1 MFNVLCLQDL
11 KSKMEDKLNSL
22 ESKLEK
28 IVGLGRSWGMSD
40 TEIKECIEEVIQL
53 QDEDRS
59 KSQETGWQFVLS
71 KIGFWTWF
79 LVKCLAVILSV
90 LILLYFILTTCA
102 LFSPE
107 IEVQVENLMTPWIYP
122 SMRIARIVLKPLTD
136 KFHMQ
141 GMYTSANSQHNHYEI
156 KKK

>member
-1 MFNVLCLQDL
+1 
-11 KSKMEDKLNSL
+11 MENKLNSL

-59 KSQETGWQFVLS
+59 KNQERGWQFVLT
-71 KIGFWTWF
+71 KVGFWTWF

-90 LILLYFILTTCA
+90 LILFYFILTTCA
-102 LFSPE
+102 AASPE
-107 IEVQVENLMTPWIYP
+107 IEAQVGKIVNPWIYP
-122 SMRIARIVLKPLTD
+122 SMRFARIMLKPLAD

-141 GMYTSANSQHNHYEI
+141 GMYTGANPLLYIYRVATKMCDS
-156 KKK
+156 